1 MELNNKKVTRLLR
14 RKTNFDKLEEILSDD
29 LKDRIIECD
38 RKIRQF
44 IELIN
49 AELPEEHKLP
59 NPKMQI
65 HRYKGEAFED
75 DGNTKTAGYDYK
87 VYWNCPVDKE
97 L

>member
-44 IELIN
+44 I
-49 AELPEEHKLP
+49 
-59 NPKMQI
+59 
-65 HRYKGEAFED
+65 
-75 DGNTKTAGYDYK
+75 
-87 VYWNCPVDKE
+87 
-97 L
+97 